1 MTLRSQL
8 MIATASLSL
17 MVVFGCASGPTKVPV
32 LDPALVAASMCG
44 KPASAAPVDPD
55 APKPIPLISGLA
67 SVHYPVTSSNPDVQ
81 RYMDQGLALLY
92 GFEYEQAWYS
102 FAAALK
108 LDPDCAMCAWG
119 DAYAYGPNINSGDLS
134 EKDATAARKRV
145 AETLAAHKTLPER
158 DRALLEALAIRYAA
172 NPPKDQGGVH
182 AEAYANAM
190 IAASQRWPDDDIIMI
205 LAAEAAMTARPWDY
219 WEKGGHVAL
228 PWGGK
233 AMHLVETV
241 LARNPTQ
248 PEAIHLYIHLTENS
262 DNPKRAEI
270 YADKLGGLAP
280 NSAHLVHMP
289 SHTYYPLG
297 RFKDSITINE
307 RAINIDEGMARTMGE
322 DPAWYGYYFH
332 HARFVMSAAQQVGD
346 SATALRIAAQL
357 EKGATVE
364 KALKSEWSEST
375 LALAIQARGQ
385 FQTPEQVLALPAP
398 DKRLKIATLS
408 WRAVRAEALA
418 RKGDLA
424 GARRE
429 VAAVK
434 KARAALTSKE
444 WQSFAQRISEMAQGR
459 VDLASGRYDLAAGH
473 FRAAAALEGAF
484 DYTEPPLWSEP
495 ADIALGRTLLASGD
509 ATGAQT
515 AFDRALKVRPGNAY
529 ALWGRA
535 QAEAKAGQGSASQAS
550 LTEFNK
556 VWLGDKASIGLDSL

>member
-1 MTLRSQL
+1 VKRWLVSLTRPASGVVIGKTGVSITLRSQL
-8 MIATASLSL
+8 MIATACLSL
-17 MVVFGCASGPTKVPV
+17 MGVFGCASGPTKTAT
-32 LDPALVAASMCG
+32 LDPSLVAASMCG
-44 KPASAAPVDPD
+44 KPLSDAPADPE
-55 APKPIPLISGLA
+55 APKPIPLIGGLA
-67 SVHYPVTSSNPDVQ
+67 SVQYPVTSSNPDVQ
-81 RYMDQGLALLY
+81 RYMDQGLAMLY
-92 GFEYEQAWYS
+92 GFEYEKAWFS

-119 DAYAYGPNINSGDLS
+119 DAYAYGPNINSGELS
-134 EKDATAARKRV
+134 
-145 AETLAAHKTLPER
+145 
-158 DRALLEALAIRYAA
+158 ALEIRYAA
-172 NPPKDQGGVH
+172 NPPKDQAGVH

-190 IAASQRWPDDDIIMI
+190 IEASNRWPDDDVIMI

-228 PWGGK
+228 RWGGK

-262 DNPKRAEI
+262 DNPRRAEI

-297 RFKDSITINE
+297 RFKDSIIINE
-307 RAINIDEGMARTMGE
+307 RAINIDEGVARTMGE

-346 SATALRIAAQL
+346 STTALRIAAQL
-357 EKGATVE
+357 EKGTTVE
-364 KALKSEWSEST
+364 KALKSEWSESN

-385 FQTPEQVLALPAP
+385 FQTPEAVLALPAP
-398 DKRLKIATLS
+398 DKRLKIATLT

-418 RKGDLA
+418 RKGDLT

-429 VAAVK
+429 VVALK
-434 KARAALTSKE
+434 KAREALTSKD
-444 WQSFAQRISEMAQGR
+444 WQSFAQRILEMAQGR

-473 FRAAAALEGAF
+473 FRAAAELEGAF

-495 ADIALGRTLLASGD
+495 ADIALGRTLLALGD

-515 AFDRALKVRPGNAY
+515 AFERALKVRPGNAY

-535 QAEAKAGQGSASQAS
+535 QAAAKAGQSGA
-550 LTEFNK
+550 
-556 VWLGDKASIGLDSL
+556 KAVPVRRL